1 MPPSLNHKRFIR
13 SNSIKDYYRFLA
25 TSCGSIDVWHTTYFH
40 TLDNA
45 SKIVEWMKGCGL
57 GPFLAQLDQ
66 DERRRFLEEYELESA
81 RPYPPQIDG
90 KVHLAVPTLF
100 IVARRS
106 I

>member
-1 MPPSLNHKRFIR
+1 MHP
-13 SNSIKDYYRFLA
+13 YRPAPFRA
-25 TSCGSIDVWHTTYFH
+25 TRWHTTYFH

-66 DERRRFLEEYELESA
+66 DERRRFLEKYEARISA
-81 RPYPPQIDG
+81 AYPPQIDG
-90 KVHLAVPTLF
+90 KVHLSVPKLF